1 MARELGTSMRMI
13 KGDYA
18 GVMARNGKRVP
29 VERQIRTAH
38 RASGRDYG
46 RRPLRSA
53 SDPFLTCPLVDW
65 QAWTWR
71 ASAASEVFGRDA
83 VVDPA
88 AV

>member
-38 RASGRDYG
+38 RASGRDLDADLFG
-46 RRPLRSA
+46 QPRIRS
-53 SDPFLTCPLVDW
+53 
-65 QAWTWR
+65 
-71 ASAASEVFGRDA
+71 
-83 VVDPA
+83 
-88 AV
+88 